1 MISLD
6 EVKHLAKLAYLSIER
21 DNLKKLQHDLQ
32 RVLAYVQVLTQ
43 AATTKAPISH
53 ITGLTNITRPDT
65 PSSGKASLSQE
76 LITAFPL
83 KRGRWLKVSKVIDK
97 DAL

>member
-6 EVKHLAKLAYLSIER
+6 EVKHLAKLAYLNVAPS
-21 DNLKKLQHDLQ
+21 NLKKLQHDLQ
-32 RVLAYVQVLTQ
+32 RVLTYVQVLTQ

-65 PSSGKASLSQE
+65 PSRQQASLSQG
-76 LITAFPL
+76 LIEAFTL
-83 KRGRWLKVSKVIDK
+83 KQGRWLKVSKVLDK
-97 DAL
+97 DAP